1 MIKTTLNKLFDKN
14 DLTFMEAEEVANL
27 LMNGKVNNAQMSSL
41 LTALRIK
48 GETANEIAGF
58 ANAMR
63 NNGVKI
69 NHNSE
74 NLIDV
79 CGTGGDN
86 SGSFNISTAV
96 AFVVAGAGVNVAKH
110 GNRSVTSKSGSSD
123 VLKELGVNI
132 ELTPERSQKALEEI
146 GITFLFAPIYHPAM
160 RNVAPTRLEL
170 GFKTIFNV
178 LGPLTNPAS
187 TTKQMVG
194 TFNNDIA
201 FKMAEAAKI
210 LKMERVAFVCT
221 NNQYDEITLTN
232 SSQIVEV
239 NCDKPVT
246 VREINAETFNFP
258 EIILDEIKGG
268 TPLENSQIIR
278 DIFNNQSS
286 ASQLNV
292 VIANAALA
300 LYTSGKYA
308 TLSEAQKAAT
318 DSIKSG
324 KALNKLNALI
334 DFGKESWLIF

>member
-1 MIKTTLNKLFDKN
+1 MIKTTLNKLFDKK
-14 DLTFMEAEEVANL
+14 DLTFWEAEEVANL
-27 LMNGKVNNAQMSSL
+27 LMNGQVNGSQTASL

-48 GETANEIAGF
+48 GETSHEIAGF

-69 NHNSE
+69 LHNSK

-86 SGSFNISTAV
+86 SGSFNISTAA
-96 AFVVAGAGVNVAKH
+96 AFVVVGAGVNVAKH
-110 GNRSVTSKSGSSD
+110 GNRSITSISGSSD

-132 ELTPERSQKALEEI
+132 ELTPEQSKKALEEI

-160 RNVAPTRLEL
+160 KNVAPIRLEL

-187 TTKQMVG
+187 TTKQMIG
-194 TFNNDIA
+194 TFNYDIA

-221 NNQYDEITLTN
+221 NNQYDEITLTD

-239 NCDKPVT
+239 NGDKAIT

-258 EIILDEIKGG
+258 KIVLDDIKGG
-268 TPLENSQIIR
+268 TPLENGKIIL

-286 ASQLNV
+286 VSQFNV

-300 LYTSGKYA
+300 LYTTGKYS
-308 TLSEAQKAAT
+308 TISEAQQAAE

-324 KALNKLNALI
+324 KALEKLNTLI
-334 DFGKESWLIF
+334 DFGNNND

>member
-1 MIKTTLNKLFDKN
+1 MIKITLNKLFDKN
-14 DLTFMEAEEVANL
+14 DLTFLEAEEVGNL
-27 LMNGKVNNAQMSSL
+27 LMNGKVNNSQIASL

-69 NHNSE
+69 KFDSE

-86 SGSFNISTAV
+86 SGSFNISTAA

-110 GNRSVTSKSGSSD
+110 GNRSITSKSGSSD

-132 ELTPERSQKALEEI
+132 ELTSEKSQKALEEI
-146 GITFLFAPIYHPAM
+146 GITFLFAPIYHPSM
-160 RNVAPTRLEL
+160 KNVAPTRLEL

-187 TTKQMVG
+187 TTKQMIG
-194 TFNNDIA
+194 TFNYDIA

-210 LKMERVAFVCT
+210 LKMVRVAFVCT
-221 NNQYDEITLTN
+221 NNQYDEITLTD
-232 SSQIVEV
+232 SSQIVEI
-239 NCDKPVT
+239 NGDKPIT
-246 VREINAETFNFP
+246 IREINAETFNFP
-258 EIILDEIKGG
+258 NILLDDIKGG
-268 TPLENSQIIR
+268 TPFENSQIIR
-278 DIFNNQSS
+278 NIFNNQSS
-286 ASQLNV
+286 VSQFNV

-300 LYTSGKYA
+300 LYTSGMYSS
-308 TLSEAQKAAT
+308 LSEAQETAVN
-318 DSIKSG
+318 SIKSG
-324 KALNKLNALI
+324 KALEKLNALI
-334 DFGKESWLIF
+334 DFGK